1 MEPPYVLH
9 PIGTVRHDHPD
20 DVLKDQWHSLT
31 SAIDLRPELEPGLLQ
46 IDGFS
51 HLIVLFWMHRL
62 DEDARLR
69 LQIQP
74 RGLLRLGLT
83 PEELPTIGVFACDAP
98 PRPNPI
104 GLSIVELVGRDS
116 TTLTV
121 RGLDAFSGT
130 PVIDI
135 KPYTQ
140 DRRIDGLRE
149 AAWHD
154 ELIRKTGARRV

>member
-1 MEPPYVLH
+1 MEPPYVLQ
-9 PIGTVRHDHPD
+9 PIGQVRHTHPD
-20 DVLKDQWHSLT
+20 DVLKDEWHHLT
-31 SAIDLRPELEPGLLQ
+31 SHIDVLPELEPGLLL

-62 DEDARLR
+62 QDEARGK

-74 RGLLRLGLT
+74 RGLLRMGLS
-83 PEELPTIGVFACDAP
+83 PDELPTVGVFASDAP

-104 GLSIVELVGRDS
+104 GLSVVELLGRDG
-116 TTLTV
+116 TTLDV

-130 PVIDI
+130 PVIDV
-135 KPYTQ
+135 KPYTR
-140 DRRIDGLRE
+140 DRLVPDLAESGWQ
-149 AAWHD
+149 A

>member
-1 MEPPYVLH
+1 MEPPFVLD
-9 PIGTVRHDHPD
+9 PIGAVVHSHPD

-31 SAIDLRPELEPGLLQ
+31 SEIHVREDLADGLQ
-46 IDGFS
+46 AIDGFS
-51 HLIVLFWMHRL
+51 HLFILFWMHRL
-62 DEDARLR
+62 PQEARAR

-104 GLSIVELVGRDS
+104 GLSIVELIGRRG
-116 TTLTV
+116 TVLTV
-121 RGLDAFSGT
+121 RGLDAFAGA

-135 KPYTQ
+135 KPYTK
-140 DRRIDGLRE
+140 DRLVADLQESG
-149 AAWHD
+149 WHA
-154 ELIRKTGARRV
+154 ELIAKTGARRV